1 MSEYQILTIFAA
13 FAFAYSLIA
22 SRLEKT
28 PVNGAL
34 VYLAVG
40 VLFGPQVLGLIDLPV
55 DGEAVSWLAEF
66 ALAICLFTDS
76 SNANLSV
83 LRRVEAIPVRLLLI
97 GLPLTIALGL
107 GLAWLIFGGLGFF
120 EIALIATMLAPT
132 DAALG
137 KAVVTNPVV
146 PAKVRESLNVESGL
160 NDGICVPVILF
171 FIALA
176 AGSVEASESAGL
188 IVELPLEVIGI
199 GMAVGLV
206 LAIVGG
212 FALRSCASRGWVSGT
227 WLQMPIIALALLCF
241 ALAQWLGGSGFIA
254 SFVGGLTFGAFTKQH
269 KEQFLDAAEGTADAV
284 AMVTWFSFGT
294 VILAL
299 LLSGFSWQVL
309 LYALLSLTV
318 VRMLPVWLCLVGKGL
333 QADSLLFM
341 GWFGPRG
348 LASIVFVVMVI
359 DKKLPGNDTIVAVVA
374 WTIVLSIVLHGLSAN
389 PLATKYRSARRSTW
403 RYDMMLPL

>member
-1 MSEYQILTIFAA
+1 
-13 FAFAYSLIA
+13 
-22 SRLEKT
+22 
-28 PVNGAL
+28 
-34 VYLAVG
+34 
-40 VLFGPQVLGLIDLPV
+40 
-55 DGEAVSWLAEF
+55 
-66 ALAICLFTDS
+66 
-76 SNANLSV
+76 
-83 LRRVEAIPVRLLLI
+83 
-97 GLPLTIALGL
+97 
-107 GLAWLIFGGLGFF
+107 LAWLIFGGLGFF

-212 FALRSCASRGWVSGT
+212 FVLRSCASRGWVSGT

-359 DKKLPGNDTIVAVVA
+359 DEKLPGNDTIVAVVA

-389 PLATKYRSARRSTW
+389 PLATKYGRRVEARGGTI
-403 RYDMMLPL
+403 

>member
-22 SRLEKT
+22 TRLEKT
-28 PVNGAL
+28 PFNGAL
-34 VYLAVG
+34 VYVAVG
-40 VLFGPQVLGLIDLPV
+40 MLFGPQVLGLINLPV
-55 DGEAVSWLAEF
+55 DGEAVSWLAEI

-212 FALRSCASRGWVSGT
+212 FVLRSCASRGWVSGT

-359 DKKLPGNDTIVAVVA
+359 DEKLPGNDTIVAVVA

-389 PLATKYRSARRSTW
+389 PLATKYGRRVEARGGTI
-403 RYDMMLPL
+403 

>member
-1 MSEYQILTIFAA
+1 MSEYQVLTLVAA
-13 FAFAYSLIA
+13 FAFIYSLIA

-34 VYLAVG
+34 VYVAVG
-40 VLFGPQVLGLIDLPV
+40 VLLGPQVLGLVDLKA
-55 DGEAVSWLAEF
+55 DGETISWLAEI

-107 GLAWLIFGGLGFF
+107 ALAWLIFRDLGFF
-120 EIALIATMLAPT
+120 EVALIATMLAPT

-137 KAVVTNPVV
+137 KAVVTNPAV
-146 PAKVRESLNVESGL
+146 PARVRESLNVESGL

-176 AGSVEASESAGL
+176 AGSVEASESAAL
-188 IVELPLEVIGI
+188 VVKLPLTVIGI
-199 GMAVGLV
+199 GLLVGVV
-206 LAIVGG
+206 LSVIGG
-212 FALRSCASRGWVSGT
+212 FALRLCASRGWVSGT

-254 SFVGGLTFGAFTKQH
+254 SFVGGLTFGALTKHH
-269 KEQFLDAAEGTADAV
+269 KEQFLNAAEGTADAV
-284 AMVTWFSFGT
+284 AMVTWFAFGT
-294 VILAL
+294 VTLGL
-299 LLSGFSWQVL
+299 LLHGLSWQVL
-309 LYALLSLTV
+309 LYGVLSLTI
-318 VRMLPVWLCLVGKGL
+318 VRILPVILCLIGKGL
-333 QADSLLFM
+333 RLDTQLFI

-359 DKKLPGNDTIVAVVA
+359 GEKLPGNDTIVAVVM
-374 WTIVLSIVLHGLSAN
+374 WTIVLSVILHGLSAN
-389 PLATKYRSARRSTW
+389 LLASAYGERVG
-403 RYDMMLPL
+403 DADI